1 MPRNPFDLKFIV
13 VVGKGGVGKSTM
25 SASLALAHAAAGR
38 RVLLAMVQNLADDE
52 VTAQD
57 QGQRMPS
64 TRALGQRRN
73 ATKEPAR
80 KPAQKTVR
88 QATRK
93 KA

>member
-1 MPRNPFDLKFIV
+1 V
-13 VVGKGGVGKSTM
+13 ETT
-25 SASLALAHAAAGR
+25 R

-52 VTAQD
+52 ISAQD

-73 ATKEPAR
+73 ATR
-80 KPAQKTVR
+80 KPTPKSAKK
-88 QATRK
+88 APRK

>member
-1 MPRNPFDLKFIV
+1 
-13 VVGKGGVGKSTM
+13 
-25 SASLALAHAAAGR
+25 
-38 RVLLAMVQNLADDE
+38 VQNLADDE